1 MALSENATIENTLDK
16 SVYTEDI
23 KVGENAFTFA
33 VGGNMA
39 VITITITDSAND
51 FKWTNTTKNTGWAVL
66 DSKGNDVSDTAIIAS
81 GSFIKNYKWA
91 QAGDF
96 TIIVYAGAMSF
107 EYQVTVA
114 EA

>member
-1 MALSENATIENTLDK
+1 M
-16 SVYTEDI
+16 
-23 KVGENAFTFA
+23 
-33 VGGNMA
+33 
-39 VITITITDSAND
+39 
-51 FKWTNTTKNTGWAVL
+51 L
-66 DSKGNDVSDTAIIAS
+66 DSEGNDVSDTAIIAS

-107 EYQVTVA
+107 EYHVTVA

>member
-16 SVYTEDI
+16 SVYTEDV

-33 VGGNMA
+33 VGGNTA

-51 FKWTNTTKNTGWAVL
+51 FKWKNTGWAVL
-66 DSKGNDVSDTAIIAS
+66 DSEGNDVSDTAIIAS

>member
-16 SVYTEDI
+16 SVYTEDVT
-23 KVGENAFTFA
+23 VGENAFTFA
-33 VGGNMA
+33 VGGNTA

-51 FKWTNTTKNTGWAVL
+51 FKWTNTTKNIGWAVL
-66 DSKGNDVSDTAIIAS
+66 DSEGNDVSDTAIIAS
-81 GSFIKNYKWA
+81 GSVIKNYKWA